1 MELCP
6 NFCIKVFGK
15 KNGLW
20 EWFKIL
26 HRNKIEL
33 IQYREMFLQY
43 IYLAELNN
51 KKNTTASTEIILGY
65 RNVAAEINFRI
76 SLKQFNFFLQYK
88 ILHKYFRR
96 KQNVSA
102 ERNFKK
108 SQIENWFSVCQRNFW
123 WNANFYERSMAQN

>member
-51 KKNTTASTEIILGY
+51 KKSKTASTEIILGY
-65 RNVAAEINFRI
+65 RNVAAERNFR
-76 SLKQFNFFLQYK
+76 
-88 ILHKYFRR
+88 
-96 KQNVSA
+96 
-102 ERNFKK
+102 K
-108 SQIENWFSVCQRNFW
+108 SQKEKWFSVCQRNSW
-123 WNANFYERSMAQN
+123 RNANFYERSMAQN

>member
-1 MELCP
+1 
-6 NFCIKVFGK
+6 
-15 KNGLW
+15 
-20 EWFKIL
+20 
-26 HRNKIEL
+26 
-33 IQYREMFLQY
+33 MFLQY

-108 SQIENWFSVCQRNFW
+108 SQIEN
-123 WNANFYERSMAQN
+123 